1 MKLYE
6 NTALAQAIA
15 SAGSSLRPGKPEAF
29 RLDGLEIEIEK
40 NCDYDSTLG
49 CWVTGISLCDK
60 QDKYAP
66 SEVCELDR
74 RVNDIFDRMGEEDI
88 EGEEVF
94 SVALENGTSARARN
108 QDYILQA
115 YWDGWKNVAVFPRSV
130 RGCIAAHKAMQEHE
144 CPNMQIV
151 QYF

>member
-6 NTALAQAIA
+6 NTALVQAIA
-15 SAGSSLRPGKPEAF
+15 SAGSLLWHGRPEVF
-29 RLDGLEIEIEK
+29 RFDGIELEIEK
-40 NCDYDSTLG
+40 TCDYDSTLG

-60 QDKYAP
+60 QDKYEPA
-66 SEVCELDR
+66 EVCELDR
-74 RVNDIFDRMGEEDI
+74 RVNGIFDRMGEEDI
-88 EGEEVF
+88 EGEETY
-94 SVALENGTSARARN
+94 SVLLCDGTTAKARK

-115 YWDGWKNVAVFPRSV
+115 YWGGWKDVAVFPRSA
-130 RGCIAAHKAMQEHE
+130 RGCMAAHKAMQEHE

>member
-15 SAGSSLRPGKPEAF
+15 SAGSLLGYGKPEAF
-29 RLDGLEIEIEK
+29 RFDDLELEIEK
-40 NCDYDSTLG
+40 TSDYDSTLG

-60 QDKYAP
+60 LDKYDP

-74 RVNDIFDRMGEEDI
+74 RVNDILDCMGEEDM

-94 SVALENGTSARARN
+94 SVALEGGTSARARK

-115 YWDGWKNVAVFPRSV
+115 YWDGWKNVAVFPRSA